1 MGGGQCV
8 STGTRCS
15 IIRGVSEASRT
26 RRSVYLVPAPQPYLI
41 EPILWEQFRALL
53 PERRQTNHPL
63 GCHRWRISDR
73 VVFEKL
79 VQILVFGCAYERIAE
94 ERCSATTLRR
104 RREEWIEAGV
114 MTRLR
119 ELALKAYDKTI
130 GLQLSDT

>member
-1 MGGGQCV
+1 
-8 STGTRCS
+8 
-15 IIRGVSEASRT
+15 
-26 RRSVYLVPAPQPYLI
+26 VPALQPYLI

-79 VQILVFGCAYERIAE
+79 VQILVFGCAYHRIAE